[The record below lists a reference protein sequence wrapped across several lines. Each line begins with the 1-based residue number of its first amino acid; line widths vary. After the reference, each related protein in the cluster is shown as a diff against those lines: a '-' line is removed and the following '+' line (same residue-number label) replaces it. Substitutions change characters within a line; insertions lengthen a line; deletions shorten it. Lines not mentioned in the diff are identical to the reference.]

1 MCVGRG
7 PGGRWFRAVEHGLA
21 GASGVDESSG
31 VEGGHTM
38 QVEDAAGLRPLSA
51 AQRVELKNEI
61 EEFLFEEAELL
72 DTWRLHEWLELFSAD
87 ARYLVPA
94 TDLPDGDPATDLFL
108 VQDDRFLLEQRVNS
122 LLTRAAHAEY
132 PHSST
137 RRLITNIRVSQEL
150 DGRINVRAN
159 FGIFRVRNGVLDTYV
174 GHYRH
179 VLERNADDFKF
190 VVRKSVLDLDAL
202 RPQGKVSI
210 IL

>member
-1 MCVGRG
+1 MNARQ
-7 PGGRWFRAVEHGLA
+7 PTAAPRL
-21 GASGVDESSG
+21 D
-31 VEGGHTM
+31 
-38 QVEDAAGLRPLSA
+38 DAA
-51 AQRVELKNEI
+51 RVALKNEI
-61 EEFLFEEAELL
+61 EAFLFEEAELL
-72 DTWRLHEWLELFSAD
+72 DTWRLHEWLDLFSGE

-94 TDLPDGDPATDLFL
+94 TDLPDGDPSNDLFL

-137 RRLITNIRVSQEL
+137 RRLITN
-150 DGRINVRAN
+150 VRAGLNEDGHVSVSAN
-159 FGIFRVRNGVLDTYV
+159 FAVYRSRNGAFDTYV

-179 VLERNADDFKF
+179 LLERDGDRLRFLI
-190 VVRKSVLDLDAL
+190 RKSVLDLDAL

>member
-1 MCVGRG
+1 MNTGQPTAAQPLDHAARV
-7 PGGRWFRAVEHGLA
+7 ALK
-21 GASGVDESSG
+21 DE
-31 VEGGHTM
+31 
-38 QVEDAAGLRPLSA
+38 VED
-51 AQRVELKNEI
+51 
-61 EEFLFEEAELL
+61 FLFEEAELL
-72 DTWRLHEWLELFSAD
+72 DTWRLHEWLDLFSGE

-94 TDLPDGDPATDLFL
+94 TDLPDGDPSNDLFL

-137 RRLITNIRVSQEL
+137 RRLVT
-150 DGRINVRAN
+150 NVRAGLNEDGHVSVSAN
-159 FGIFRVRNGVLDTYV
+159 FAVYRSRNGVFDTYV

-179 VLERNADDFKF
+179 LLERDGDRLRFLI
-190 VVRKSVLDLDAL
+190 RKSVLDLDTL

>member
-1 MCVGRG
+1 
-7 PGGRWFRAVEHGLA
+7 
-21 GASGVDESSG
+21 
-31 VEGGHTM
+31 M
-38 QVEDAAGLRPLSA
+38 QVEDATGLRPLSA
-51 AQRVELKNEI
+51 AEHVELKNQV
-61 EEFLFEEAELL
+61 EEFLFAEAELL
-72 DTWRLHEWLELFSAD
+72 DTWRLHEWLELFTAR

-94 TDLPDGDPATDLFL
+94 TDLPGGDPSTDLFL

-137 RRLITNIRVSQEL
+137 RRLITNIRVSEDL
-150 DGRINVRAN
+150 EGHVNVKAN
-159 FGIFRVRNGVLDTYV
+159 FGVFRVRNGVLDTYV
-174 GHYRH
+174 GHYLH
-179 VLERNADDFKF
+179 VLERDGDDFMF